1 MKNNII
7 QPKTRIISIRISEAM
22 LNELEVMAK
31 AIDSTPSGIAY
42 QALEA
47 FLASEANIGNVSESM
62 ETEKLK
68 MKLLK
73 SLVEYSNRHRE
84 VAISYE
90 MLYKLLKDKN
100 KKGGGI
106 GKLTKLIEA

>member
-1 MKNNII
+1 
-7 QPKTRIISIRISEAM
+7 
-22 LNELEVMAK
+22 
-31 AIDSTPSGIAY
+31 
-42 QALEA
+42 
-47 FLASEANIGNVSESM
+47 M